1 VTQTI
6 LVAGIGNIFLSDDGF
21 GVEVANRL
29 SECELPPE
37 VKVGDYGIRGVH
49 LAYELLDGY
58 DALILV
64 DAVDTC
70 DAPGTLTVLEPELD
84 GGSSGEMPLPVD
96 AHSMSPDV
104 VLGTLARLG
113 GSLGRIAVVGCQP
126 VTLDEGIGL
135 SPPVA
140 AAIGPAVDL
149 CSQMV
154 AEILRPVRKEAR
166 T

>member
-1 VTQTI
+1 MTQTI

-21 GVEVANRL
+21 GVSVANRL
-29 SECELPPE
+29 AECDLPPQ
-37 VKVGDYGIRGVH
+37 VKVSDYGIRGIH

-58 DALILV
+58 QALVLV
-64 DAVDTC
+64 DAIDLR
-70 DAPGTLTVLEPELD
+70 DAPGTLTVMEPELESGLSGD
-84 GGSSGEMPLPVD
+84 GSVPVD

-104 VLGTLARLG
+104 VLGTLCRLG
-113 GSLGRIAVVGCQP
+113 GSLDRIAVVGCQP
-126 VTLDEGIGL
+126 ATLEEGIGL

-140 AAIGPAVDL
+140 AAIEPAVGL
-149 CSQMV
+149 CTQLV